1 MLKKYAIE
9 SHPYIGVFS
18 AVSEKIVV
26 IPPAEDTDI
35 FEEALECPVV
45 KTTIGGTR
53 VNGSL
58 MGMNSRGAVVS
69 DIIEE
74 REIENLL
81 EHVNVTVIPDAQ
93 NALGNNILLNDNG
106 ALIHP
111 EIGDEAKE
119 AISSGLE
126 VEVRRGTIAGINM
139 VGSVGVATNKGLICH
154 PHVSEEEIKDLEN
167 LFGVPVSKSTANHGS
182 GWVGTC
188 LVANTAG
195 AVIGNLTTP
204 IEMGRI
210 EEGLRYLED

>member
-1 MLKKYAIE
+1 MLKKHAIE

-18 AVSEKIVV
+18 ACSEELVV
-26 IPPAEDTDI
+26 IPPIDGEV

-58 MGMNSRGAVVS
+58 MGLNSKGAVVS

-81 EHVNVTVIPDAQ
+81 DHVNVTVIPDPQ
-93 NALGNNILLNDNG
+93 NALGNNILMNDHG

-111 EIGDEAKE
+111 EIGDDAKE
-119 AISSGLE
+119 AIAKELD
-126 VEVRRGTIAGINM
+126 VEVKSGTIAGVKM
-139 VGSVGVATNKGLICH
+139 VGSVAVATNKGLICH
-154 PHVSEEEIKDLEN
+154 PHVDDEEIEILEE
-167 LFGVPVSKSTANHGS
+167 LFNVPVSKATANHGS
-182 GWVGTC
+182 GWIGTC
-188 LVANTAG
+188 LVANTIG
-195 AVIGNLTTP
+195 AVIGNRTTP

-210 EEGLRYLED
+210 EEGLRYLE

>member
-18 AVSEKIVV
+18 ASSEELVV
-26 IPPAEDTDI
+26 IPPVEGDV
-35 FEEALECPVV
+35 FKKALDCPVV

-53 VNGSL
+53 VDGSL
-58 MGMNSRGAVVS
+58 MGMNSSGAVVS
-69 DIIEE
+69 DIIED

-81 EHVNVTVIPDAQ
+81 EHVDVTVLPDAQ
-93 NALGNNILLNDNG
+93 NALGNNILLNDHG

-111 EIGDEAKE
+111 DIEEEAKE
-119 AISSGLE
+119 AIESELDIK
-126 VEVRRGTIAGINM
+126 VKKGTIAGIKM
-139 VGSVGVATNKGLICH
+139 VGSVGVATNQGVICH
-154 PHVSEEEIKDLEN
+154 PHVTDEEIEKLEE
-167 LFGVPVSKSTANHGS
+167 LFRAPVSKGTANHGS
-182 GWVGTC
+182 GWIGTC

-195 AVIGNLTTP
+195 AVIGNETTP

>member
-18 AVSEKIVV
+18 ASSEDLVV
-26 IPPAEDTDI
+26 IPPVDEDV
-35 FEEALECPVV
+35 FEEALECEVV

-58 MGMNSRGAVVS
+58 MGLNSKGAVVS

-74 REIENLL
+74 REIDNLT
-81 EHVNVTVIPDAQ
+81 EYVDVTVIPDAQ
-93 NALGNNILLNDNG
+93 NALGNNILLNDRG
-106 ALIHP
+106 AMIHP
-111 EIGDEAKE
+111 DIEEEAKE
-119 AISSGLE
+119 AISSELE
-126 VEVRRGTIAGINM
+126 VEVRRGTIADIKM
-139 VGSVGVATNKGLICH
+139 VGSVAVATNKGVICH
-154 PHVSEEEIKDLEN
+154 PHANDEEIEILEDLFE
-167 LFGVPVSKSTANHGS
+167 VPVSKGTANHGS

-188 LVANTAG
+188 LVANTVG

-210 EEGLRYLED
+210 EEGLRYLD

>member
-18 AVSEKIVV
+18 AGSEELVV
-26 IPPAEDTDI
+26 IPPVDGGV
-35 FEEALECPVV
+35 FEEALDCPVV

-69 DIIEE
+69 DIIED

-81 EHVNVTVIPDAQ
+81 EHVDVTVIPDAQ
-93 NALGNNILLNDNG
+93 NALGNNILLNDHG

-111 EIGDEAKE
+111 GIEDEAQE
-119 AISSGLE
+119 AIESELE
-126 VEVRRGTIAGINM
+126 IEVRKGTIAGIKM
-139 VGSVGVATNKGLICH
+139 VGSVAVATNKGVICH
-154 PHVSEEEIKDLEN
+154 PHVTDEEIENLEE
-167 LFGVPVSKSTANHGS
+167 LFGVPASKGTANHGS
-182 GWVGTC
+182 GWIGTC

-195 AVIGNLTTP
+195 AVIGNETTP